1 MDWGKVG
8 MPGGLGS
15 SPVWW
20 LEAPVSFMC
29 RISVQSCA
37 AEVCASHAGRVGGR
51 WGADGRAGQAGGAGG
66 EKALTP
72 FPSLAAG

>member
-37 AEVCASHAGRVGGR
+37 AEVCASHAGHVGGGGGWTAEPAR
-51 WGADGRAGQAGGAGG
+51 RGAGG

>member
-1 MDWGKVG
+1 MVA
-8 MPGGLGS
+8 GGSRLLHVPHLCAVLCGGS
-15 SPVWW
+15 
-20 LEAPVSFMC
+20 
-29 RISVQSCA
+29 
-37 AEVCASHAGRVGGR
+37 CASHAGRVGGR